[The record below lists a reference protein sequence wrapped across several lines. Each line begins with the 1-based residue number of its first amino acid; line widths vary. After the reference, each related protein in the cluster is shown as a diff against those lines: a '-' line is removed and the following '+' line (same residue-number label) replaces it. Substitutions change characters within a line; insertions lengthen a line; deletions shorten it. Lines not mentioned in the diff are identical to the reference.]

1 MRPAIPPMPADDAT
15 GHDGRSPL
23 ERCWRRRGACALAL
37 FPLSLLFRV
46 LAALRRFGY
55 RAGVLRSFH
64 PGVPVIVVG
73 NIVSG
78 GSGKTPFVAWLCR
91 WLRDRGLRPGVV
103 LRGYGGNSPNW
114 PVIVD
119 AATSPLV
126 AGEEAVLLARS
137 AAVPVVAGPDRSA
150 DTRALLESGEV
161 DVIVCDDGLQHYA
174 LRRDFEIV
182 LHDDRG
188 HNGWCL
194 PAGPLREP
202 RSRLAR
208 ADLVLL
214 DDDMEMRLLRTAG
227 RPRRLNDPQ
236 RSAELSAFRDKRVL
250 AACGIARPERFFDM
264 LAAAGIRFDRRIL
277 PDHNPFRAEDFPR
290 LDYDAILL
298 TEKDAIKCES
308 FADQRF
314 WWLPLETAATSSLEA
329 ALVRGLGPLLNLHG

>member
-1 MRPAIPPMPADDAT
+1 M
-15 GHDGRSPL
+15 GRRSA
-23 ERCWRRRGACALAL
+23 RRWCWRRRGACALAL

-91 WLRDRGLRPGVV
+91 WLRGRGLRPGVV
-103 LRGYGGNSPNW
+103 LRGYGGHSPDW
-114 PVIVD
+114 PVTVD
-119 AATSPLV
+119 ASTSPLL

-137 AAVPVVAGPDRSA
+137 AAAPVVAGPDRSA
-150 DTRALLESGEV
+150 DCRALLEEGGI

-188 HNGWCL
+188 HNGWCI

-202 RSRLAR
+202 RSRLTR
-208 ADLVLL
+208 ADLVLF
-214 DDDMEMRLLRTAG
+214 DDDTERRLVRTAG
-227 RPRRLNDPQ
+227 RPRRIGDPQ
-236 RSAELSAFRDKRVL
+236 CSAELTDFRDKRVL
-250 AACGIARPERFFDM
+250 AACGIARPARFFDM
-264 LAAAGIRFDRRIL
+264 LAAAGIRFDRLIF
-277 PDHNPFRAEDFPR
+277 PDHHPFRAEDFPQS
-290 LDYDAILL
+290 DYDAILL
-298 TEKDAIKCES
+298 TEKDAIKCEP
-308 FADQRF
+308 FAGERF
-314 WWLPLETAATSSLEA
+314 WWVPLETSATSSLEA